1 MIISYIKAKDKYD
14 LTPSEFLKKYYPDYP
29 RHEYPEEWKDLFK
42 IADKTSKIDYLKD
55 AIDYI
60 ERNDILEKENEKE
73 EKVRIKEEAEK
84 GRLKDIKDNIVKK
97 IRELKHI
104 KIGSEKIK
112 QKKDY
117 YIENYDTFAKIDKM
131 IDLVEEA
138 GFSKKKPGE
147 IYYKAYNETN
157 CEANKWEDLFKLK
170 YDKED
175 IDKLFIATKIEYI
188 KKRLSQYL
196 ESYSYYDSRIN
207 TENYESYEDKYY
219 KIEDQR
225 KILNRIRANKNKVS
239 NYSHFTLSDENKIS
253 DLNKEYEKAHLTAE
267 TDMKILEE
275 FDEKYKVFK
284 KELLRIER
292 EREREEEEERER
304 IRAEQRREQRE
315 RERANAS
322 NNNSRS
328 NNTNSSSSNDM
339 KKAYVKLCQN
349 CKNLCIGC
357 RSSQTKYSKGFGW
370 HKKCQGNNCYLCGK
384 SAQERGTS
392 YLCKSCYD
400 SHKYDVAKCLSC
412 RGGFK

>member
-1 MIISYIKAKDKYD
+1 
-14 LTPSEFLKKYYPDYP
+14 
-29 RHEYPEEWKDLFK
+29 
-42 IADKTSKIDYLKD
+42 
-55 AIDYI
+55 
-60 ERNDILEKENEKE
+60 
-73 EKVRIKEEAEK
+73 
-84 GRLKDIKDNIVKK
+84 
-97 IRELKHI
+97 
-104 KIGSEKIK
+104 
-112 QKKDY
+112 
-117 YIENYDTFAKIDKM
+117 
-131 IDLVEEA
+131 
-138 GFSKKKPGE
+138 
-147 IYYKAYNETN
+147 
-157 CEANKWEDLFKLK
+157 
-170 YDKED
+170 
-175 IDKLFIATKIEYI
+175 
-188 KKRLSQYL
+188 
-196 ESYSYYDSRIN
+196 
-207 TENYESYEDKYY
+207 
-219 KIEDQR
+219 
-225 KILNRIRANKNKVS
+225 
-239 NYSHFTLSDENKIS
+239 
-253 DLNKEYEKAHLTAE
+253 
-267 TDMKILEE
+267 MKILEE

-315 RERANAS
+315 REQANAS
-322 NNNSRS
+322 NNSKS